1 MRVVTQLMVVA
12 VLAGGGAVWQVY
24 GHQAGVPPPTQLL
37 GLDKAAPAGPG
48 GGRPGG
54 PQGGLPVV
62 VGPVRVATVT
72 DRIEAVGTA
81 RAREAVTVTT
91 RISGIVAAI
100 HFREGQVVKAGD
112 VLVELD
118 RTQVTAELDQAR
130 AALDDSRQQLARA
143 RALRATQAV
152 AEARIDQ
159 LEASTRSAEARVRQV
174 QARIEEMKIVAPFD
188 GRVGIR
194 QVSLGALVPPGT
206 AVTTLDD
213 LSRMRIDFTVPELFV
228 ARLRAG
234 MPVLATSPAFGERR
248 FEGVVTVVDTRIDP
262 ATRAVRL
269 ISEFPNADEA
279 LKPGLFMTVVLT
291 VETRDGAL
299 LVREDAIDPIA
310 DKAFV
315 YVVRQGRAVRQEVRL
330 GTRLPG
336 EVEVLSGVARD
347 EMVVVRGLQRL
358 RNGVPVQVT
367 ETMPPPAAG

>member
-1 MRVVTQLMVVA
+1 MRMLTQVLVLA
-12 VLAGGGAVWQVY
+12 TLAGGGAAWQVY
-24 GHQAGVPPPTQLL
+24 GSQVGLPPPAQLL
-37 GLDKAAPAGPG
+37 GLSKASAPAQGT
-48 GGRPGG
+48 RGG
-54 PQGGLPVV
+54 PAVGLPVV
-62 VGPVRVATVT
+62 VAPVRAATVVERVET
-72 DRIEAVGTA
+72 VGTA
-81 RAREAVTVTT
+81 RAREAVTITT

-118 RTQVTAELDQAR
+118 RSQLTAELDQAR
-130 AALDDSRQQLARA
+130 ASLDDARQQLARA
-143 RALRATQAV
+143 RQLRASQAV

-159 LEASTRSAEARVRQV
+159 LEAAARSAEARVRQV

-206 AVTTLDD
+206 VVTTLDD
-213 LSRMRIDFTVPELFV
+213 LSRMRIEFSVPELYV

-234 MPVLATSPAFGERR
+234 MPVTAGSTAFGSRR
-248 FEGVVTVVDTRIDP
+248 FQGAVTVVDTRIDP

-269 ISEFPNADEA
+269 ISEFDNSDGA
-279 LKPGLFMTVVLT
+279 LRPGLFLNIDLT
-291 VETRDGAL
+291 VEQRANGMIIP
-299 LVREDAIDPIA
+299 EDAIDPVA

-315 YVVRQGRAVRQEVRL
+315 YAVRQGRAQRIEVRL

-336 EVEVLSGVARD
+336 EVEVLAGLNPD
-347 EMVVVRGLQRL
+347 DMVVVRGLQRL

-367 ETMPPPAAG
+367 ETWAPRTS